1 MLKMAATETF
11 SVILF
16 LPRTSPCWHLGV
28 GQEETPGRF
37 WKVRAA
43 FCPGSLQVGL
53 TAPRVVF
60 EPHAAPEG
68 RSGSSWRSL

>member
-37 WKVRAA
+37 WNVRA
-43 FCPGSLQVGL
+43 SKSV
-53 TAPRVVF
+53 
-60 EPHAAPEG
+60 
-68 RSGSSWRSL
+68 